1 MKNAIVFG
9 CGSKKGIPV
18 IDALLKQNYSVTN
31 IGSSMLDSK
40 NVTNIQIEWKKIGIP
55 FIHKTFSRI
64 KENVDFIFF
73 NQNSST
79 LTTDDFSNN
88 KHDTVFIW
96 QQIKN
101 WSNSHWL
108 SCQMPFLV
116 LHTLKDKLHKDSK
129 VGWMLSSYID
139 YEIDNVEQF
148 PDYSSFK
155 FTNYLIM
162 KNFGIESVFQTF
174 GIVPDFSKD
183 NSKNKLQDLIEEIL
197 TEGNM
202 SGKVFKL

>member
-9 CGSKKGIPV
+9 CGSKDGIPV
-18 IDALLKQNYSVTN
+18 IDALLKQNYNVTN
-31 IGSSMLDSK
+31 IGSSIFDSK
-40 NVTNIQIEWKKIGIP
+40 NVSNIQIHWKTIDIP
-55 FIHKTFSRI
+55 FILKTFSRI

-139 YEIDNVEQF
+139 YEIDNVEQ
-148 PDYSSFK
+148 
-155 FTNYLIM
+155 
-162 KNFGIESVFQTF
+162 
-174 GIVPDFSKD
+174 
-183 NSKNKLQDLIEEIL
+183 
-197 TEGNM
+197 
-202 SGKVFKL
+202 